1 MRNLLGMGML
11 ELGKTRRQKWQIVG
25 LLALLQIVSIAGIIG
40 IFLVV
45 RSAQLPPVWAVL
57 LIIAT
62 VTWLFTFVLLFV
74 NVAYLFLKRG

>member
-1 MRNLLGMGML
+1 ML
-11 ELGKTRRQKWQIVG
+11 ELGKTRRQKWRIVW
-25 LLALLQIVSIAGIIG
+25 LLAGLQIASIAGIIG

-57 LIIAT
+57 LIVAT

-74 NVAYLFLKRG
+74 NIAYLYLRRD

>member
-1 MRNLLGMGML
+1 ML
-11 ELGKTRRQKWQIVG
+11 ELGKTRRQKWRIVW
-25 LLALLQIVSIAGIIG
+25 LLALLQVAAIALIIG

-74 NVAYLFLKRG
+74 NIAYFFLKRD

>member
-1 MRNLLGMGML
+1 MGML
-11 ELGKTRRQKWQIVG
+11 ELGKTRRQKWQIVW
-25 LLALLQIVSIAGIIG
+25 LLAILQVASVAGIIG

-57 LIIAT
+57 LIIGT

-74 NVAYLFLKRG
+74 NVAYLYLKRD

>member
-74 NVAYLFLKRG
+74 TIAYLFLKRG

>member
-1 MRNLLGMGML
+1 ML
-11 ELGKTRRQKWQIVG
+11 ELGRTRQQKWRIVW
-25 LLALLQIVSIAGIIG
+25 LLALLQVVSIAGIIS

-57 LIIAT
+57 LIIGT

-74 NVAYLFLKRG
+74 NIAYLYLKRD

>member
-74 NVAYLFLKRG
+74 TIAYLFLKRD

>member
-1 MRNLLGMGML
+1 MGML
-11 ELGKTRRQKWQIVG
+11 ELGRTRRQKWQIVW

-74 NVAYLFLKRG
+74 NVAYLYLRRD